1 MPQFVNKYFFERNLD
16 LRRFDKICEINFTD
30 SQHYA
35 QPAQQPQKPQAQAQK
50 ARNEAEAAKAE
61 AAKAAQEAKKAANEA
76 KQALMGGFGS
86 MFGSKPK
93 QTNQNQKN
101 QNQKSGGF
109 MGGLMKA
116 ATVEPVKKVEPPK
129 PKVKPQD
136 PNFPKPF
143 TNSMNAKQRWLWAHR
158 RIVQVPLLPHSLAYS
173 EN

>member
-1 MPQFVNKYFFERNLD
+1 M
-16 LRRFDKICEINFTD
+16 RRFDKICEINFTD

-93 QTNQNQKN
+93 QTNQNQ
-101 QNQKSGGF
+101 NQKSGGF

-158 RIVQVPLLPHSLAYS
+158 RIVQVPLLPHSLAFS
-173 EN
+173 ELDFSNTYR

>member
-1 MPQFVNKYFFERNLD
+1 MPQFCKQILLWERFE
-16 LRRFDKICEINFTD
+16 KICEINFTD

-93 QTNQNQKN
+93 QQTQNQN
-101 QNQKSGGF
+101 QNQKSAGGF

-129 PKVKPQD
+129 PKIKPQD

>member
-1 MPQFVNKYFFERNLD
+1 MDF
-16 LRRFDKICEINFTD
+16 RRFDKIYEINFTD

-35 QPAQQPQKPQAQAQK
+35 QPAQQPQKPQAQQAQK

-93 QTNQNQKN
+93 QQTQNQN
-101 QNQKSGGF
+101 QNQKSAGGF

-116 ATVEPVKKVEPPK
+116 ATVEPIKKAEPPK
-129 PKVKPQD
+129 PKIKPQD